1 MEPPLVLVL
10 ATRNAGKTAEIR
22 DLLKAFPVRICNLDD
37 FGPIPEIEEDGA
49 SFDENAYKKA
59 HFAARVL
66 GFPALSDDS
75 GLVVEALDGAP
86 GIYSARY
93 AGENA
98 TDADRCTKLLREME
112 GQDQRQAAFECVIS
126 IAVPEGPALTYEGRC
141 EGLITRQPQGES
153 GFGYDPVFYYP
164 PSRKTFAEMSMAEKS
179 SVSHRGLALQELQSE
194 FDKVLIWIRQHMPV
208 VVRSGCVSE
217 DDGDHPA
224 ST

>member
-1 MEPPLVLVL
+1 MEAPPVLVL

-22 DLLKAFPVRICNLDD
+22 DLLKAFPIRICNLDD

-66 GFPALSDDS
+66 GFPALADDS

-98 TDADRCTKLLREME
+98 TDADRCAKLLREME
-112 GQDQRQAAFECVIS
+112 GQDRRQAAFECVIS

-141 EGLITRQPQGES
+141 EGLITRQPQGAS

-164 PSRKTFAEMSMAEKS
+164 PSRKTFAEMTMAEKS
-179 SVSHRGLALQELQSE
+179 QVSHRGRALQELQSE
-194 FDKVLIWIRQHMPV
+194 FGKVLIWIRQHMPV
-208 VVRSGCVSE
+208 VARSGCISE

-224 ST
+224 NT